1 MLKKV
6 SSCIA
11 TPNASNSNNAWNVNN
26 NGNLNN
32 NNVDNANNNGV
43 RQISFKLRFTILRVV
58 KRSKRKQVPFLAFNA
73 ENDIVDEIVVSKE
86 N

>member
-1 MLKKV
+1 MRITTG
-6 SSCIA
+6 CA
-11 TPNASNSNNAWNVNN
+11 
-26 NGNLNN
+26 
-32 NNVDNANNNGV
+32 
-43 RQISFKLRFTILRVV
+43 QISFKLRFTILRVV